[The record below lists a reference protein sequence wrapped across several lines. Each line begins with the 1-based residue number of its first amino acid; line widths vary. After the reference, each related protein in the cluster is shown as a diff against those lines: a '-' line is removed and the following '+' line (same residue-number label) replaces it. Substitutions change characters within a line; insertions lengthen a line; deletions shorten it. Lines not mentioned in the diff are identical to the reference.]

1 MAIPQY
7 RRHIK
12 DFDLVLALISGRGY
26 TVNELCELLK
36 VSRRD
41 LYYHLAFLR
50 DYGFKLKK
58 EGRAYYIGYDS
69 PFLQRIA
76 STVRFSYEEASYLYK
91 LADAVEKGNNIT
103 DSVRQKLKRAY
114 ELKTFHDKQLSNQT
128 LQNVNLL
135 YQAIDRKR
143 TVLLRDYASSHSGTV
158 SNRVVEPF
166 MFLNDRNDVRCYELI
181 SGKNKTFKVSRIGE
195 VIPLQ
200 DIFWENESRH
210 RNYYT
215 DVFLF
220 SGEQLFHVKL
230 RLGLLSYNLLREEY
244 PASIEFLTPDGDRH
258 WIFETDVAN
267 YAGIGRFVIG
277 LASDIEVL
285 EDEGLRQYLRKLRD
299 NMQF

>member
-7 RRHIK
+7 RKHIK
-12 DFDLVLALISGRGY
+12 DFDLVLALISGRDY
-26 TVNELCELLK
+26 TVNELCELLD

-50 DYGFKLKK
+50 DYGFRLRK

-76 STVRFSYEEASYLYK
+76 STVGFSYEEAAYLYK
-91 LADAVEKGNNIT
+91 LADTVEKSNNLTESIR
-103 DSVRQKLKRAY
+103 SKLQRAY
-114 ELKTFHDKQLSNQT
+114 DLKTFRNKQMANQM

-135 YQAIDRKR
+135 YQAIDWKR

-166 MFLNDRNDVRCYELI
+166 MFLNDRNDVRCYELA
-181 SGKNKTFKVSRIGE
+181 SRKNKTFKVSRIGE
-195 VIPLQ
+195 VIMLQ
-200 DIFWENESRH
+200 DIFWANEEHH
-210 RNYYT
+210 RKYYT

-220 SGEQLFHVKL
+220 SGEQLYHVKL

-244 PASIEFLTPDGDRH
+244 PASIKFLKPDGDRH

-285 EDEGLRQYLRKLRD
+285 QDEGLRMYLRKLRD